1 MKKLNASCLTDTI
14 KRIKKKKE
22 RKKKKSEQP
31 GFVFSHV
38 DYLTSELNPDDIDK
52 TGVTPSA
59 LSSCSFH
66 SYSLY

>member
-14 KRIKKKKE
+14 KREKKYK

-31 GFVFSHV
+31 GFVFRHV
-38 DYLTSELNPDDIDK
+38 VYLTSELNPDDIDK

-66 SYSLY
+66 CYSLY